1 MRSLSLR
8 FSGLPCAYAKVDLH
22 PLYLR
27 CLKIH
32 PFTSVLLARI
42 IFSSTY
48 PPLYRIRCLISVS
61 LSASFLTSFVF
72 LPLSLSLSRS
82 ILFLL
87 ALPHLPRSPSPS
99 VSACSNMATR
109 CPITRLVLA
118 TVFPPPFIC
127 RRPRR
132 RKNPHQ
138 PRHPVLFFAFSFTI
152 RSIHPYSSASIAP
165 CSSVSYRAGYLI
177 SDINRGNHAAPS
189 WNNGTEK

>member
-8 FSGLPCAYAKVDLH
+8 FSGLLCAYAKVDLH
-22 PLYLR
+22 LLYLR

-32 PFTSVLLARI
+32 LYLGLL
-42 IFSSTY
+42 SSY
-48 PPLYRIRCLISVS
+48 HFLFD
-61 LSASFLTSFVF
+61 LSAPVPDSLPHFCFAFRVFPHLFRLSSF
-72 LPLSLSLSRS
+72 LSLSWS

>member
-8 FSGLPCAYAKVDLH
+8 FSGLLCAYAKVDLH

-72 LPLSLSLSRS
+72 LPLSLSLSVHPFPSRS
-82 ILFLL
+82 
-87 ALPHLPRSPSPS
+87 SPSPS